1 MHLNVTHFLAI
12 HLTNK
17 LRKLKFLKIA
27 TNTESQIKH
36 IFNEIELISKE
47 WLTKFSEL

>member
-1 MHLNVTHFLAI
+1 MYLKVLAI
-12 HLTNK
+12 STKNLTNK